1 MASLGSRTLAIA
13 TRSAATPS
21 GARDLSTSSCTTPL
35 HFSARRSTPT
45 PKLGP
50 PSPANSLASTTSR
63 TTQQSGPDEPSDF
76 LAASSPQSEKQRRH
90 RRRGQDDQPPP
101 CADQPNARDADHPNG
116 RSNTASRPIRHVSKP
131 AIVQSPDRPTAT
143 KEQEVRSP
151 RNSATTP
158 ASRQVPLSASATTT
172 GPTARALPERGVG
185 ATSIALGTSLVIENM
200 VVLAGAPTYW
210 APIEEVLAFH
220 AEHRGSVAIA
230 VGLEALS
237 VPLLL
242 GFLTGLHG
250 LVGRRGGAGVD
261 WSRLAVAAGAS
272 FSAVFAF
279 YAVLWDGVVLSAGK
293 LAEPSPVLALAWHM
307 HAAAFALALPALG
320 TTFIGAALATHAI
333 RLTPRWQL
341 LLGVAGGGLLL
352 AAGAASLVIADSS
365 ALLYVGV
372 PGYFAWMAWLLATGV
387 RLVRARTANRLDN
400 A

>member
-1 MASLGSRTLAIA
+1 
-13 TRSAATPS
+13 
-21 GARDLSTSSCTTPL
+21 
-35 HFSARRSTPT
+35 
-45 PKLGP
+45 
-50 PSPANSLASTTSR
+50 
-63 TTQQSGPDEPSDF
+63 
-76 LAASSPQSEKQRRH
+76 
-90 RRRGQDDQPPP
+90 
-101 CADQPNARDADHPNG
+101 
-116 RSNTASRPIRHVSKP
+116 
-131 AIVQSPDRPTAT
+131 
-143 KEQEVRSP
+143 
-151 RNSATTP
+151 
-158 ASRQVPLSASATTT
+158 
-172 GPTARALPERGVG
+172 
-185 ATSIALGTSLVIENM
+185 
-200 VVLAGAPTYW
+200 
-210 APIEEVLAFH
+210 VLAFH

-230 VGLEALS
+230 VGMEALN

-250 LVGRRGGAGVD
+250 LVGRRGGAGVV

-293 LAEPSPVLALAWHM
+293 LAEPSPVLALTWHM

-372 PGYFAWMAWLLATGV
+372 PGYFAWMVWLLATGV
-387 RLVRARTANRLDN
+387 RLVRARTADRPDD